1 MAETTAGTIVEID
14 LHTPL
19 ARVLPVSGLGM
30 VTIRADLDRCGDAL
44 AEAVGLPLPAPTR
57 IVTEADR
64 ALGWMSPDEL
74 LLVLPAAGVG
84 AALVAVREALAGEP
98 SLVADVSDMRCG
110 FDVTGPAPAQVLAKL
125 SPTDFGRLAPDALR
139 RSRLGQVPAA
149 FWRIPGGFRVIAFR
163 SIEAYLRLS
172 LETAA
177 APGTWLDP
185 R

>member
-1 MAETTAGTIVEID
+1 MAETTAETIVEID

-44 AEAVGLPLPAPTR
+44 AEAVGLPLPAPVR

-84 AALVAVREALAGEP
+84 
-98 SLVADVSDMRCG
+98 
-110 FDVTGPAPAQVLAKL
+110 
-125 SPTDFGRLAPDALR
+125 
-139 RSRLGQVPAA
+139 
-149 FWRIPGGFRVIAFR
+149 
-163 SIEAYLRLS
+163 
-172 LETAA
+172 
-177 APGTWLDP
+177 
-185 R
+185 